1 MARTGKKYKAS
12 LAKVDRDAFY
22 EPLAALEL
30 VKEVAFAKFDE
41 SVEVSV
47 KLGVDPRHA
56 DQMVRGSV
64 VLPNGTGKT
73 VKIIVFAKGDKAR
86 EAEAAGADVVGDD
99 ELVAKVEGGWLDFD
113 SVVATPD
120 MMAKVGKLGRVLGPR
135 GLMPNPKVGTVT
147 NDVAGIIGKLKSG
160 MIEFRVEK
168 AGILHTIIGKKSFTA
183 QQLHENLKAFVDVV
197 VKAKPATSKGVYVR
211 TVALASTMGPG
222 VKVDTSK
229 LLSELNA

>member
-12 LAKVDRDAFY
+12 LAKVDRDALY

-30 VKEVAFAKFDE
+30 VQEVAFAKFDE

-73 VKIIVFAKGDKAR
+73 VRIIVFAKGDKAK

-168 AGILHTIIGKKSFTA
+168 AGILHTIIGKKSFSA
-183 QQLHENLKAFVDVV
+183 QQLHENLKAFIDVV
-197 VKAKPATSKGVYVR
+197 VKAKPATSKGVYIR
-211 TVALASTMGPG
+211 TIALSSTMGPG

-229 LLSELNA
+229 LLAELNA